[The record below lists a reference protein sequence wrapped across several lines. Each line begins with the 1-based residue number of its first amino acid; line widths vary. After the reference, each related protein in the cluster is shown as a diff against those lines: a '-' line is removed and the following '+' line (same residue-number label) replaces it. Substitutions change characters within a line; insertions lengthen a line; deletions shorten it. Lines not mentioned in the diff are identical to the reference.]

1 MTDARSR
8 MERHQPRS
16 RNVAA
21 CAAGNSVQRL
31 AALTLHEKPIVFFV
45 FTMAS
50 LVARHQRA
58 VKIARLLQ
66 AANPI
71 LATFAI
77 PFRTRLDTGRDDI
90 LGHRF
95 SSSYPFAPFPFPFP
109 FP

>member
-1 MTDARSR
+1 
-8 MERHQPRS
+8 MEPHQPRS

-21 CAAGNSVQRL
+21 FAAGESIQRL
-31 AALTLHEKPIVFFV
+31 AALTLREKLIVFFV

-50 LVARHQRA
+50 VVARQMRT

-95 SSSYPFAPFPFPFP
+95 SSSYPFARFPSPP
-109 FP
+109 VH